1 MTRLRLFGIV
11 SLFFAALSGL
21 SEHLFY
27 GGVGPNGVL
36 HESFFLPL
44 TFILAAIGVVVI
56 VASLF
61 QSRRD

>member
-1 MTRLRLFGIV
+1 MTKLRLFGIV
-11 SLFFAALSGL
+11 ILFLAALSGL

-27 GGVGPNGVL
+27 GGVDPNGVL
-36 HESFFLPL
+36 QESFFLPL
-44 TFILAAIGVVVI
+44 TFILAAIGIVVL